1 MFGLFQYVKEHFSVT
16 RSHLQAT
23 LGLFSGCFCAAA
35 VVRYQRTLVRE
46 MLYYASI
53 IIRKFS
59 QRFVCHKK
67 RPFFVTYFFVCF
79 PLYSKGERG
88 KWKIQKK

>member
-67 RPFFVTYFFVCF
+67 RPFFVTYFFVF
-79 PLYSKGERG
+79 SETHFLRL
-88 KWKIQKK
+88 QK